1 LAEFVALP
9 WQDAQLLVL
18 LLAANS
24 APVLAK
30 RLLGNR
36 WSSPIDGGRRLPD
49 GRPLLGASKTWRGL
63 VSGIA
68 AAAMVGAL
76 LGFGFMFGALFGA
89 ASLAG
94 DLVSSFIKRR
104 LGITSSG
111 RATGLDQIPEA
122 LLPLLYARSALG
134 LELVD
139 LVLLT
144 LVFLGGSLVLSR
156 LAFRLGIREQPY

>member
-1 LAEFVALP
+1 MWQGTAL
-9 WQDAQLLVL
+9 LLL

-63 VSGIA
+63 VAGVVTA
-68 AAAMVGAL
+68 AAVAPL
-76 LGFGFMFGALFGA
+76 LGYGAVFGAVFGG

-94 DLVSSFIKRR
+94 DLISSFIKRR
-104 LGITSSG
+104 LGIASSG